1 YSVLV
6 ANRAPGDDAVLST
19 VVGRYCESGDILAR
33 DVMLPRDLA
42 PGDLLAFPTAG
53 AYSIPMASQY
63 NGVPRAAVALVRE
76 DGTHQLIRR
85 RETYDDLIRNDVP
98 LDDV

>member
-1 YSVLV
+1 
-6 ANRAPGDDAVLST
+6 
-19 VVGRYCESGDILAR
+19 
-33 DVMLPRDLA
+33 
-42 PGDLLAFPTAG
+42 
-53 AYSIPMASQY
+53 MASQY

-85 RETYDDLIRNDVP
+85 RETYDDLIRADVP